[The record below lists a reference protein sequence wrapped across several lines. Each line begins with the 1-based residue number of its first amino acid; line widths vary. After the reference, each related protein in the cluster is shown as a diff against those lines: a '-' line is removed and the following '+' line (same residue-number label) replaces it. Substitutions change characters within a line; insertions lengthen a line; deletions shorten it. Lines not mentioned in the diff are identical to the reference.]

1 MTLRTAVDDL
11 LNAERGRLV
20 LWLPVLVGCGVAA
33 YFALPVE
40 PPAMWSAV
48 CLPLLFGL
56 LFWGRYSL
64 WAKPIVIALL
74 ALALG
79 FVAADLRTELVSA
92 PMLSRSIGPVML
104 EATVLSSEDTD
115 GGGARL
121 LLGEIKTERA
131 LSAGIPKTIRL
142 TLKGRMA
149 QTPVA
154 IGARIKVLAN
164 LMPPMEPS
172 IPDGFDFRQQ
182 AYFNQLG
189 ALGMAL
195 SPPEVIALGEGEGE
209 GLMAERWREIVKRRI
224 LTQLSGAEGAIAVAF
239 MTGERGAIDEA
250 TNANMRAA
258 GTAHLLSISGMHIG
272 MVAGLVFISLRLL
285 MALWPR
291 LALYHDIKKY
301 AAVAAL
307 VTVVAYTWFVGS
319 PIPAQR
325 SALMTGLVFLG
336 VLIDRRVITLRSVAL
351 SAAVLMLIFPES
363 LLNIGFQLSF
373 AAMVMLVAAYE
384 FSQQRKVPELEDQSW
399 WAKGWRYVV
408 GVVVTSIIAGLA
420 TMPYGAWHFNRLQLL
435 GVLGNLIAVPLTGVV
450 LMPAMLA
457 AYVLMPLGLDAP
469 ALWLMG
475 LGLKGVTASAAWV
488 AGLPGASLIVERFS
502 FSAVLFVTFGGLWLC
517 IWQTRLRLVGL
528 VPIALGF
535 VLMFFPVRPD
545 VIVSAEGLAAL
556 RTGESYAISRAQ
568 GSRIVRENW
577 SRAFAGGAELQALR
591 QVGAQCDALGCVLP
605 VAGQSVAV
613 VQNGEALEEDCRRA
627 SLVIAPDA
635 YVSQCSAPVIDA
647 RYLRTHGAVTAHWDG
662 VAWSFSPSRTGATR
676 PWQSGYRASYPSS
689 YPEQASYRVQ
699 ASDRAEP
706 QAERQTSRRAEN
718 RRSASRRDP

>member
-1 MTLRTAVDDL
+1 MTLRAAIDDL

-40 PPAMWSAV
+40 PPAIWSAL

-56 LFWGRYSL
+56 LFWMRQSL
-64 WAKPIVIALL
+64 WVKPIIIAFL

-79 FVAADLRTELVSA
+79 FVAADLRTALVSA
-92 PMLSRSIGPVML
+92 PMLSRPIGPVML

-131 LSAGIPKTIRL
+131 LSSGTPKTIRL

-182 AYFNQLG
+182 AYFEQLG
-189 ALGMAL
+189 ALAMAL

-224 LTQLSGAEGAIAVAF
+224 LTQLSGSEGAIAVAL

-272 MVAGLVFISLRLL
+272 MVAGLVFISLRML

-291 LALYHDIKKY
+291 LVLYHDIKKY

-307 VTVVAYTWFVGS
+307 VTVFAYTWFVGS

-325 SALMTGLVFLG
+325 SAMMTGLVFLG

-399 WAKGWRYVV
+399 WAKGGRYVV

-469 ALWLMG
+469 ALWAMG

-502 FSAVLFVTFGGLWLC
+502 FLAVLLITFGGLWLC

-545 VIVSAEGLAAL
+545 IVVSAEGLAAL

-591 QVGAQCDALGCVLP
+591 QAGAHCDTSGCVAT
-605 VAGQSVAV
+605 VAGQTVSVL
-613 VQNGEALEEDCRRA
+613 QNGEALDEDCRRA
-627 SLVIAPDA
+627 SLVIAPDF
-635 YVSQCSAPVIDA
+635 YTDQCAASIIDA
-647 RYLRTHGAVTAHWDG
+647 RYLRTHGAVTALWDG
-662 VAWSFSPSRTGATR
+662 QTWIFSPSRTGATR
-676 PWQSGYRASYPSS
+676 PWQSGFRGQSGNRTSYGARNSG
-689 YPEQASYRVQ
+689 QLRDRGDVQ
-699 ASDRAEP
+699 T
-706 QAERQTSRRAEN
+706 ERQALRPTED
-718 RRSASRRDP
+718 RRSSAR